1 VILFLFLLWSVV
13 IYDCGFWKLN
23 SALLYNTNQIYM
35 RKIYVSLIAFVS
47 IPFFLLTVQSCK
59 KDGFLG
65 ATNTTNL
72 TQTTI
77 FTDSANTEGFLAN
90 IYANVGFASSGSR
103 FTYTTSTL
111 SVIPCGGLDAACD
124 ESEISHT
131 YSTTALAFA
140 VGSVNAGVVTDDAF
154 NTCYTQ
160 IRAVNQLFANIK
172 TVPMKASNKAQVI
185 AEARFLRAWYYFI
198 LLEHYGGV
206 PIVGD
211 KLYSYTQSIPEIRST
226 FDQTVTYIAAQCDTA
241 AQTLPIIQTGQGYGR
256 ASGGACLAL
265 KARLY
270 LYAAS
275 PLFNKP
281 SGYPVQAPSDLATS
295 AATKALV
302 GYPSYMA
309 SRWATAEAAALA
321 VIQTNLYSLNTDS
334 LNTPGYG
341 EESAFQVAFTLR
353 PNNEYIFPF
362 MENINNNV
370 LENLY
375 EPPSRSGSSNGA
387 YPYQGMVDAF
397 PMKNG
402 KAITDPT
409 SNYDPN
415 NPYANRDP
423 RLYASIIY
431 DQALL
436 GNRTTNGFLQ
446 GYSPVNIYLNSVNG
460 TLQGGTDAVYQGTP
474 TGYYNFKM
482 LDPRAL
488 PASLTALTARD
499 IPLIRYA
506 EILLDYAEAANENE
520 GPTAN
525 VYMAMNSIRARAGL
539 VPSALPAGLSQTQ
552 MRTAIQN
559 ERRVELAYEGHR
571 FWDVRR
577 WLIADQTQNF
587 QAQGMEVDRNGSATT
602 YKIFTVR
609 QHSFRTPMYLW
620 PFPQS
625 EIGKGAGLVQNPG
638 Y

>member
-1 VILFLFLLWSVV
+1 
-13 IYDCGFWKLN
+13 
-23 SALLYNTNQIYM
+23 M
-35 RKIYVSLIAFVS
+35 RKIYVSLFVLVS

-77 FTDSANTEGFLAN
+77 FADSANTEGFLAN
-90 IYANVGFASSGSR
+90 IYANTGFASSGSR
-103 FTYTTSTL
+103 FTYTTSSL
-111 SVIPCGGLDAACD
+111 AVIPCGGLDAACD

-140 VGSVNAGVVTDDAF
+140 VGSVNAGIVTDDAF
-154 NTCYTQ
+154 KTCYTQ

-172 TVPMKASNKAQVI
+172 TVPMKAVNKVQVL

-211 KLYSYTQSIPEIRST
+211 KLYSYTQPISETRST
-226 FDQTVTYIAAQCDTA
+226 FAQTVDYIAGQCDTA

-281 SGYPVQAPSDLATS
+281 PNITVNAPSDIAS
-295 AATKALV
+295 ANVKPLV
-302 GYPSYMA
+302 GYPTYDA
-309 SRWATAEAAALA
+309 TRWATAEAAALA

-341 EESAFQVAFTLR
+341 EESAFQVAFSLR
-353 PNNEYIFPF
+353 PNKEYIFPL
-362 MENINNNV
+362 MEKVNNNV

-409 SNYDPN
+409 SGYDPN

-423 RLYASIIY
+423 RLMASILY

-446 GYSPVNIYLNSVNG
+446 GYSPVNIYLTNQNG

-482 LDPRAL
+482 LDPLAL
-488 PASLTALTARD
+488 PASGTALTARD

-520 GPTAN
+520 GPTMN
-525 VYMAMNSIRARAGL
+525 VYNAMNSIRARAGL
-539 VPSALPAGLSQTQ
+539 VPSALPTGLSKDQ

-571 FWDVRR
+571 FFDVRR

-587 QAQGMEVDRNGSATT
+587 QAQGMEVDRTGSAAT
-602 YKIFTVR
+602 YKIFAVR
-609 QHSFRTPMYLW
+609 QHSFRTAMYLW

-625 EIGKGAGLVQNPG
+625 EIGKGSGLVQNPG